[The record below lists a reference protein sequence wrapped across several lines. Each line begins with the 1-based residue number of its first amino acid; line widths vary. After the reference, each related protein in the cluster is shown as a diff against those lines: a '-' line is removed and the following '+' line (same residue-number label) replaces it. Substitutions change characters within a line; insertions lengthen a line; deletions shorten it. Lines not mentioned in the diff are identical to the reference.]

1 MFLKN
6 YWAFYWSKIMLH
18 VFRAATSVVLAMWVM
33 LEMDTK
39 DVSQGIFVMQVSV
52 IATAMQLVSR
62 MDLGAILVR
71 YI

>member
-1 MFLKN
+1 
-6 YWAFYWSKIMLH
+6 
-18 VFRAATSVVLAMWVM
+18 MWVM

>member
-1 MFLKN
+1 
-6 YWAFYWSKIMLH
+6 MLH